1 MTENMWNE
9 SIARGEM
16 RNEATTIWFRI
27 LMVALH
33 LCIGIP
39 TVVNTLFNV
48 ITINMPSPQNFMAY
62 SNTDIIDSRQVMKK
76 QRQHGNFSTSSWCDW
91 CSKDFTSA
99 KCRCVT
105 KEVWLGP
112 PPELQSPWDCSYLTK
127 EMFVESLGLHFMDNG
142 Q

>member
-1 MTENMWNE
+1 MSLGPEARFQERKKMTENMWNE

-62 SNTDIIDSRQVMKK
+62 SNTDIIDSRQVMK
-76 QRQHGNFSTSSWCDW
+76 NNDSMETSPLL
-91 CSKDFTSA
+91 
-99 KCRCVT
+99 
-105 KEVWLGP
+105 LGVIGVVRILL
-112 PPELQSPWDCSYLTK
+112 LQSAVVLPRK
-127 EMFVESLGLHFMDNG
+127 FG
-142 Q
+142 

>member
-76 QRQHGNFSTSSWCDW
+76 KDSMETSPLL
-91 CSKDFTSA
+91 
-99 KCRCVT
+99 
-105 KEVWLGP
+105 LGVIGVVRILL
-112 PPELQSPWDCSYLTK
+112 LQSAVVLPRK
-127 EMFVESLGLHFMDNG
+127 FG
-142 Q
+142 